1 LVEQNCLE
9 EMLFSYPNCAKNI
22 ESDAKIKVKDPHFYI
37 RKGSLAGILLLFC
50 FIAPLAVT
58 YTILQLQKKQIKK
71 EVKWEIIAG
80 LNKEEL
86 VLLKFTHEETQ
97 KNLRWQDSKE
107 FEFKGK
113 MYDVVEK
120 STQGDTVFY
129 WCWVDDKE
137 TKLNQQLIKVVAF
150 ALGNNQQRKNN
161 QEQLTDFYKSLY
173 WENCHT
179 KRNGVA
185 SQSNELIAPYD
196 FSYLIV
202 SISPPVPPPEIA

>member
-1 LVEQNCLE
+1 MQ
-9 EMLFSYPNCAKNI
+9 KNI
-22 ESDAKIKVKDPHFYI
+22 ESDAKIKVKDPHFYTS
-37 RKGSLAGILLLFC
+37 KGSLAGILLLFC

-86 VLLKFTHEETQ
+86 VLLKFTQEETQ

-107 FEFKGK
+107 FEFKGQ
-113 MYDVVEK
+113 MYDLVEK
-120 STQGDTVFY
+120 SMKGDTVFY

-137 TKLNQQLIKVVAF
+137 TKLNQQLEKLVAF

-179 KRNGVA
+179 KWNGVA

-202 SISPPVPPPEIA
+202 SISPPVPHPEIA